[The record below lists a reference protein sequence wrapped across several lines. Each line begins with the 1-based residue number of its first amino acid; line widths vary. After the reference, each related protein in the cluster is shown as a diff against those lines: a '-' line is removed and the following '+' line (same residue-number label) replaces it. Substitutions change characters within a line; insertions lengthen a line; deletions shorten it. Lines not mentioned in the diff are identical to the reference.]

1 MAQLKDTTVTGDLV
15 VSGNVNNVRIN
26 HASTLQTIQTTVEI
40 NPNTL
45 NEEVTL
51 FTIPAGYRGFLLTPN
66 IESSSNA
73 IGIANYSTPPATTTA
88 VLTFYYTYI
97 EAPSE
102 QSSYCA
108 LNNTSESTFI
118 ILVPHLKPN
127 STIRCKVTTAGVGYS
142 NKVILQANLILQPV

>member
-1 MAQLKDTTVTGDLV
+1 MAQLKDTTVTGNLV

-51 FTIPAGYRGFLLTPN
+51 FTIPAGYRGFLLMSN
-66 IESSSNA
+66 IGSSSNA
-73 IGIANYSTPPATTTA
+73 IGISHYSIPPATTTA

-97 EAPSE
+97 EASNE
-102 QSSYCA
+102 QSSDHA
-108 LNNTSESTFI
+108 LNNINELTSI
-118 ILVPHLKPN
+118 ALVHYLKPN
-127 STIRCKVTTAGVGYS
+127 TTIRCKVTTAGVGYS

>member
-1 MAQLKDTTVTGDLV
+1 MAQLKDTTVTGDLT

-26 HASTLQTIQTTVEI
+26 HTSTLQTIQTTVEI
-40 NPNTL
+40 DPNTL

-51 FTIPAGYRGFLLTPN
+51 FTIPAGYHGFLLMSN
-66 IESSSNA
+66 FKSSYSA

-97 EAPSE
+97 EAPNE
-102 QSSYCA
+102 QSIDYT
-108 LNNTSESTFI
+108 LNNTSELTAISI
-118 ILVPHLKPN
+118 VHCIKPN
-127 STIRCKVTTAGVGYS
+127 TTIRCKVTTAGVGYS